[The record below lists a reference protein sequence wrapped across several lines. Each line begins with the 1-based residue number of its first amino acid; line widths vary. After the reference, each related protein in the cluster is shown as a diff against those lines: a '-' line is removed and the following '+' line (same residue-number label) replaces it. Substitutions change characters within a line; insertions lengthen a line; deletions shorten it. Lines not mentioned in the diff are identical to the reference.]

1 MATVRELVAA
11 ASVRGDAESRHEA
24 ELLLG
29 HALDRPRAWLYA
41 HADDAVDADAQAR
54 FEALFAARARGEP
67 VAYLTGRRAFWTFD
81 LAVTAAVLIPR
92 ADTERLVELALER
105 IPADAACAV
114 ADLGTGSGAIALAI
128 ASERPRARV
137 VATDASDAALAVAQA
152 NARRLG
158 LANVAFARGD
168 WCAALGTRRFD
179 MIVSN
184 PPYIAAADPHL
195 GEGDLRF
202 EPASALASGT
212 DGLDAIRLIAAQAR
226 AHLEPGGRLLVE
238 HGFDQGDAVR
248 GIFAANDYI
257 DIATARDVEDRERV
271 TSGAAPSDP

>member
-1 MATVRELVAA
+1 VRELVAA
-11 ASVRGDAESRHEA
+11 LSLRGDPESRHEA

-29 HALDRPRAWLYA
+29 HALGRPRAWLYA
-41 HADDAVDADAQAR
+41 HADDEVDADAQAR
-54 FEALFAARARGEP
+54 FEALAAARARGEP

-81 LAVTAAVLIPR
+81 LEVTPAVLIPR
-92 ADTERLVELALER
+92 ADTERLVELALQR
-105 IPADAACAV
+105 IPLDADCTV

-128 ASERPRARV
+128 ASERPRARI
-137 VATDASDAALAVAQA
+137 VATDASEAALAVAEA
-152 NARRLG
+152 NARRLD
-158 LANVAFARGD
+158 LANVEFARGD

-195 GEGDLRF
+195 DEGDLRF
-202 EPASALASGT
+202 EPSAALASGE

-226 AHLEPGGRLLVE
+226 GYLKAGGWLLVE
-238 HGFDQGDAVR
+238 HGHDQGAAVR
-248 GIFAANDYI
+248 GIFAVNGYT

-271 TSGAAPSDP
+271 TAGTSP